1 MKISLSN
8 LSPSFLALPLFFTKS
23 ESFCPQQLTVGVS
36 RSHWLPCVYST
47 EIPHTSSSLSLH
59 RSSGRC
65 KTLLR
70 VSDGSVTRLSEAPS
84 SDGDEEGATEAPAN
98 LETPKAKEKIPPS
111 VSSSPVSKFRKLK
124 DIMWVREA
132 VEDLTAAEFACSVE
146 SEKEES
152 GRKNKRA
159 VDYEKLL
166 SQLNRRVEDVIC
178 QPFEGIN
185 GGDPEVIE
193 DRGMGRFA
201 YKQEQR
207 ELLLK

>member
-1 MKISLSN
+1 MKISLRN
-8 LSPSFLALPLFFTKS
+8 LSPSLLALPLLFSAS
-23 ESFCPQQLTVGVS
+23 ESFCPQHLTVGVS
-36 RSHWLPCVYST
+36 RSHWLPCAYST
-47 EIPHTSSSLSLH
+47 EIPQTSSSLSLY
-59 RSSGRC
+59 RSSGRS
-65 KTLLR
+65 KTFLR
-70 VSDGSVTRLSEAPS
+70 ASDGFVTRLSKSPS
-84 SDGDEEGATEAPAN
+84 SDGDEEGATEAPAT
-98 LETPKAKEKIPPS
+98 LETPKAREKNTPS
-111 VSSSPVSKFRKLK
+111 VSSSPVSKFRQLK
-124 DIMWVREA
+124 DIMWVRET

-166 SQLNRRVEDVIC
+166 SQLNRRVEDMIC
-178 QPFEGIN
+178 QPFEVIN